1 MKKENPL
8 KKFISEKLP
17 GIADDFN
24 SYISDMEDI
33 ADGLTEESDRGCVLV
48 TISIIEKQLEEILR
62 KRILGTKKQLKELF
76 TGFGPMSSFSAK
88 IKLAYSFGIIT
99 SEAYSELDRLKRIR
113 NLFAHDPN
121 LITFETKNIISMC
134 DSLEFALDVQS
145 ETTRKRFISSQT
157 AISTYLK
164 GVDLMTRKIKEPP
177 SLNLKKNMAVFEKQ
191 VREIKAKKKES

>member
-17 GIADDFN
+17 AIADEFN
-24 SYISDMEDI
+24 SYISDMESI

-48 TISIIEKQLEEILR
+48 TISIIEKQLEDILR
-62 KRILGTKKQLKELF
+62 KRILGSNKQLKELF

-99 SEAYSELDRLKRIR
+99 SEASAELDRLKRIR

-121 LITFETKNIISMC
+121 LITFESKNIISMC
-134 DSLEFALDVQS
+134 ESLEFALDVQS
-145 ETTRKRFISSQT
+145 TTTRKRFISSQT

-164 GVDLMTRKIKEPP
+164 GVELMIKRIKEPP
-177 SLNLKKNMAVFEKQ
+177 SLNLKKNKAVFEKQ
-191 VREIKAKKKES
+191 VREVKAKKKES